1 MKTCNFSVAH
11 ILHTLDYQQ
20 SEDIAMKKTPLL
32 ITLLVS
38 GALLAGFA
46 HLPHETYTP
55 ESQYVRGTLQSAAYT
70 RIPLANMEKSAGVL
84 GPRVSASL
92 KSTHNST
99 PVLAEKTPDL
109 SASFFLLGE
118 ENVIFLSDFGPQ
130 GVNALMPASIIED
143 ITEME
148 FAFTKPALSTSE
160 KADIFCSAPRLTFP
174 DPRIMAL
181 SMPARVQ
188 HYKDTVHTYAQKYKL
203 DTALVLAIVQTES
216 GFNPG
221 LVSSRDAHGLM
232 QIVPATAGGEVH
244 RWFGQQGL
252 PSAKDLLSPEYNIR
266 YGTTYLHLL
275 RTRHLDGIADAKSL
289 EYCMVASYN
298 GGSGAVLRF
307 FGATK
312 DEAITAINGMSS
324 QEVYMALSTR
334 FPSAETRAF
343 VGKVMGLKD
352 FYRASLG
359 ESVHLEANSTPQN
372 PPSVY

>member
-1 MKTCNFSVAH
+1 
-11 ILHTLDYQQ
+11 
-20 SEDIAMKKTPLL
+20 MKKAPLFA
-32 ITLLVS
+32 TLLVS

-46 HLPHETYTP
+46 HLPHKTYAP
-55 ESQYVRGTLQSAAYT
+55 ESHYVRGTLQNAVYT
-70 RIPLANMEKSAGVL
+70 RIPLANVEKSSGVL

-92 KSTHNST
+92 KSTHNT
-99 PVLAEKTPDL
+99 APVLAEETPAAP
-109 SASFFLLGE
+109 ASFFVFGE
-118 ENVIFLSDFGPQ
+118 KDVIFLSDFGPQ
-130 GVNALMPASIIED
+130 GVNALMPAHIIED
-143 ITEME
+143 MAEME
-148 FAFTKPALSTSE
+148 FVFTPPILSTSE
-160 KADIFCSAPRLTFP
+160 AAEIFCSAPRLSFP

-181 SMPARVQ
+181 SMPARMQ
-188 HYKDTVHTYAQKYKL
+188 HYKATVQTYSQKYKL

-221 LVSSRDAHGLM
+221 LISSRNAHGLM

-252 PSAKDLLSPEYNIR
+252 PSARDLLSPEYNIR

-307 FGATK
+307 FGDSK
-312 DEAITAINGMSS
+312 DEAITTINGMTPE
-324 QEVYMALSTR
+324 EVYMALSTR

-372 PPSVY
+372 LPSVY